1 MMMDMN
7 MMFGRNQR
15 TINVPVSAP
24 STNTQFMQ
32 LKYNKLNAPA
42 APSTPIKMLNEN
54 EITVKTMKWGE
65 PTWFFLHTM
74 AEKINEE
81 KFLEVRKNLLE
92 IVYSICT
99 NLPCPDCSNHA
110 KTYLD
115 KINFNTI
122 QTKDDFRNMLFIFHN
137 SVNARKGFALFS
149 YDDLLSKYSSANMV
163 NIVNYFLNFYLKKN
177 SAPQMIANDM
187 FRRRIITTVKDWLTN
202 NMNVFNI

>member
-1 MMMDMN
+1 
-7 MMFGRNQR
+7 
-15 TINVPVSAP
+15 
-24 STNTQFMQ
+24 
-32 LKYNKLNAPA
+32 
-42 APSTPIKMLNEN
+42 MLNEN
-54 EITVKTMKWGE
+54 EVTSKTMKWGE

-81 KFLEVRKNLLE
+81 KFPEVRKNLLE
-92 IVYSICT
+92 IVYSVCT

-110 KTYLD
+110 KIYLD

-137 SVNARKGFALFS
+137 SVNARKGFTLFS

-163 NIVNYFLNFYLKKN
+163 NIVNYFLNYYLKKN

-202 NMNVFNI
+202 NMNVFDI